1 MVEVTLLAHIRLPFP
16 LHVRYPW
23 PIDMRRST
31 LRLPSLFALLLS
43 SCAAPPPTRAPV
55 DVVVLASRPAQAAP
69 EVEDSPR
76 QPAPPS
82 SARYILKSDVPNTPE
97 NAAVIAFCERYRTAV
112 EEKNVD
118 LLVSMAAPDYYEDGG
133 NVDPADDVDAQALES
148 YLRTSFG
155 NAQEI
160 RYEIHYRRIVRENDV
175 ILVDYF
181 YTATYRFAGAQPKTL
196 SDDNR
201 MVLVLAGDGFLI
213 QSGM

>member
-16 LHVRYPW
+16 LHVRYSR

-31 LRLPSLFALLLS
+31 LHLPSLFALLLS
-43 SCAAPPPTRAPV
+43 SCAAPPPPAPV
-55 DVVVLASRPAQAAP
+55 DVVVLASRHAQAAP

-76 QPAPPS
+76 QPAPLPPARFIPS
-82 SARYILKSDVPNTPE
+82 SDVPDTPE
-97 NAAVIAFCERYRTAV
+97 NAAVIAFCERYRKAV

-118 LLVSMAAPDYYEDGG
+118 LLLSMAAPDYYEDGG
-133 NVDPADDVDAQALES
+133 NVDPSDDVDAQGLVS

-160 RYEIHYRRIVRENDV
+160 RYEIHYLRIVRKKDV
-175 ILVDYF
+175 IHVDYS
-181 YTATYRFAGAQPKTL
+181 YTATYRFAGAQPKTI
-196 SDDNR
+196 SDDNQ
-201 MVLVLAGDGFLI
+201 MVLVLAGDNFLI